1 VINTRLQVAYD
12 GTGFNGWA
20 QQPDARTIEHELTRA
35 IDRLHDARGD
45 VVVAGR
51 TDAGVHATGQVV
63 SVLRQG
69 GPPTAALP
77 RALNDILPTD
87 IVVTAAD
94 EVPADFSA
102 RFSARSRS
110 YTYDVR
116 LGQLRDPLQCRRELH
131 EPRTL
136 DRSVLD
142 TLAATIVGEHDFR
155 AFTPAETEHKT
166 FTRTVQ
172 TARWVDTESGIRFE
186 ITANAF
192 LRHMVR
198 TLVGT
203 MIVTARGDRG
213 NAPEQFPGLLTGALR
228 SEAGWTAPAHA
239 LCLVHVDYVNGTG
252 SDPRRSRNG

>member
-20 QQPDARTIEHELTRA
+20 QQPGARTIERELTRA

-63 SVLRQG
+63 SVLRKG
-69 GPPTAALP
+69 GPPTTALP
-77 RALNDILPTD
+77 RALNDMLPTD

-94 EVPADFSA
+94 EVPAEFSA

-131 EPRTL
+131 EPRQL
-136 DRSVLD
+136 DRTVLD

-172 TARWVDTESGIRFE
+172 TARWVDTETGIRFE

-213 NAPEQFPGLLTGALR
+213 NAPSQFPALLGGVPR

-239 LCLVHVDYVNGTG
+239 LCLVHVDYVNGSG
-252 SDPRRSRNG
+252 SDPRRT